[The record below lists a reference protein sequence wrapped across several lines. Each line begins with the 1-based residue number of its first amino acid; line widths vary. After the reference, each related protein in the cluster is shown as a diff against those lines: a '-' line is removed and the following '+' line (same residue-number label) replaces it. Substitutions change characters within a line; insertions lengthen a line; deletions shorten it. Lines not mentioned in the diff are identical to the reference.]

1 MVSCVISFLLASNQ
15 RHIAQCNYLHG
26 YCRIGRTVP
35 SHLLSIQRPPC
46 KLYFAF
52 FASNFY
58 LVVDFVY
65 KVNIHFSYIYIFRI
79 YIQSP
84 HKYAIMVILG
94 AVLLK
99 IPRFFHFQLNE
110 EGSDY
115 ATSPLMENT
124 AYIWANAYWDDLMIT
139 GFIPLLILIYFNL
152 RIYLRVSYHYIKNI
166 SALSIETV
174 IS

>member
-1 MVSCVISFLLASNQ
+1 
-15 RHIAQCNYLHG
+15 
-26 YCRIGRTVP
+26 
-35 SHLLSIQRPPC
+35 
-46 KLYFAF
+46 
-52 FASNFY
+52 
-58 LVVDFVY
+58 
-65 KVNIHFSYIYIFRI
+65 
-79 YIQSP
+79 
-84 HKYAIMVILG
+84 MVIFG

-152 RIYLRVSYHYIKNI
+152 RIYLRVSYHKIRSI
-166 SALSIETV
+166 SAISISTA
-174 IS
+174 ICRYIFYIINYFYN

>member
-1 MVSCVISFLLASNQ
+1 
-15 RHIAQCNYLHG
+15 
-26 YCRIGRTVP
+26 
-35 SHLLSIQRPPC
+35 
-46 KLYFAF
+46 
-52 FASNFY
+52 
-58 LVVDFVY
+58 
-65 KVNIHFSYIYIFRI
+65 
-79 YIQSP
+79 
-84 HKYAIMVILG
+84 MVIFG

-152 RIYLRVSYHYIKNI
+152 RIYLRVSYHKIRSI
-166 SALSIETV
+166 SALSISTV
-174 IS
+174 IYRYIFCIINYFYNQIPLLIYSKISDISFTWVLLVMKAMFYISHFQSCFQQKFLVYPLIGFPHILMLREIKHSAL

>member
-1 MVSCVISFLLASNQ
+1 
-15 RHIAQCNYLHG
+15 
-26 YCRIGRTVP
+26 
-35 SHLLSIQRPPC
+35 
-46 KLYFAF
+46 
-52 FASNFY
+52 
-58 LVVDFVY
+58 
-65 KVNIHFSYIYIFRI
+65 
-79 YIQSP
+79 
-84 HKYAIMVILG
+84 MVILG

-152 RIYLRVSYHYIKNI
+152 RIYLRVSYHDRKLLKYPIFNFLTI
-166 SALSIETV
+166 LILGITV
-174 IS
+174 REYSVL